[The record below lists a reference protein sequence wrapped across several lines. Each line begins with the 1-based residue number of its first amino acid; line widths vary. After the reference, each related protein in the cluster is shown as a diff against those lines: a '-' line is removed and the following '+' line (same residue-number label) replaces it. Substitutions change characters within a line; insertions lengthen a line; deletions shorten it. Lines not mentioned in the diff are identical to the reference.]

1 MAVFSFVGNNKI
13 KKVIFKMFLP
23 IHKNL
28 IKKWKPVSPS
38 NGKKKKKNQGLVTL
52 VIQGDFCRIYN
63 ISPVCIWVKLY

>member
-38 NGKKKKKNQGLVTL
+38 NGKKKKKSGFGNFSYTRRFLQ
-52 VIQGDFCRIYN
+52 N
-63 ISPVCIWVKLY
+63 I